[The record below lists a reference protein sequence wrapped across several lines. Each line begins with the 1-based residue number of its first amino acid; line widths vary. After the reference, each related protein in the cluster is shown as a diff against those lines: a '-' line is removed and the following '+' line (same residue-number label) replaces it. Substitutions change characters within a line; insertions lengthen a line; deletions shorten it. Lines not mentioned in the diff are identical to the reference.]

1 MLSRPSSQNTGNS
14 RSPIIKST
22 KNVQPRVDENIA
34 DKNKNTD
41 AFILRCFR
49 TILLFVVLL
58 SLGNTVYA
66 VWSGAKFWVTCL
78 GFFQVLSGG
87 IVTAVLHTVLLDEA
101 SLSAQEFPKG
111 ANNV

>member
-1 MLSRPSSQNTGNS
+1 MLSRPSSQNTENC
-14 RSPIIKST
+14 RTPLIQST
-22 KNVQPRVDENIA
+22 KNLQSRVDENIA
-34 DKNKNTD
+34 DKNQNTD
-41 AFILRCFR
+41 ALILRWFR

-58 SLGNTVYA
+58 SLGNTVLA
-66 VWSGAKFWVTCL
+66 VWSGAKFWVTCW